1 MTRPTHEKLAAELA
15 EARAAAVRLMA
26 SPDGALLLRYLTALW
41 RYDGPGAAANHGQAG
56 WALAMVRAVEDLHR
70 LRKEGLP

>member
-1 MTRPTHEKLAAELA
+1 MTKPTPEKLAQELQ
-15 EARAAAVRLMA
+15 EARAAAVRLL
-26 SPDGALLLRYLTALW
+26 STPDGALVIRYLTALW
-41 RYDGPGAAANHGQAG
+41 RHDGPGSNHGEAG